1 MVINSYSFILGKSF
15 HFCCKFLHFVDS
27 QVSRILSNTPTTDS
41 HMILNDII
49 THLTNT
55 ITALESRDQ
64 LKGEGVHVLLHV
76 YWTLIST
83 LYKAV
88 RNNTN
93 GKYCP
98 VG

>member
-1 MVINSYSFILGKSF
+1 
-15 HFCCKFLHFVDS
+15 
-27 QVSRILSNTPTTDS
+27 
-41 HMILNDII
+41 MILDDII

-64 LKGEGVHVLLHV
+64 LKGEGLHVLLHV

-88 RNNTN
+88 RNNNN
-93 GKYCP
+93 GKYIVLLIDDDVIIRRWICDQ
-98 VG
+98 V

>member
-1 MVINSYSFILGKSF
+1 M
-15 HFCCKFLHFVDS
+15 
-27 QVSRILSNTPTTDS
+27 SRILSTTPTTDS
-41 HMILNDII
+41 HMILDDII

-55 ITALESRDQ
+55 ITVLESRDQ

-88 RNNTN
+88 RNNNN
-93 GKYCP
+93 GKYI
-98 VG
+98 VLLVDDDVIIRR

>member
-1 MVINSYSFILGKSF
+1 M
-15 HFCCKFLHFVDS
+15 
-27 QVSRILSNTPTTDS
+27 SRILSTTPTTDS
-41 HMILNDII
+41 HMILDGII

-76 YWTLIST
+76 YWTLLST

-88 RNNTN
+88 QNNNNN
-93 GKYCP
+93 GKHIVVLLVDYD
-98 VG
+98 VIIRR